1 MESWITPDSPFPMDF
16 CLIYIKE
23 RAFFQGFFTGLLRN
37 GQLAVCSGERVKGGS
52 NLEEKGST
60 LRRRIKEGR
69 LRREDVL
76 RRLAELAF
84 GQPNDCVRLALEG
97 LTDLK
102 GLDLSL
108 LSEIK
113 RSEKG
118 MVEIK
123 LIDRLKALEQL
134 AQAAG
139 QSQEGMEQFLL
150 ALQQSA
156 GDGP

>member
-1 MESWITPDSPFPMDF
+1 MDRKTGE
-16 CLIYIKE
+16 KE
-23 RAFFQGFFTGLLRN
+23 LRERIRSGKVSRA
-37 GQLAVCSGERVKGGS
+37 
-52 NLEEKGST
+52 
-60 LRRRIKEGR
+60 
-69 LRREDVL
+69 DVT

-84 GQPNDCVRLALEG
+84 GKANDCVRLALEDDPQLG
-97 LTDLK
+97 K
-102 GLDLSL
+102 LDLSL

-139 QSQEGMEQFLL
+139 QNQEGMEQFLL

-156 GDGP
+156 GEQT